1 MMDRIKEIIDRLRQT
16 YLGADTELEFQT
28 PYQLLVATMMAAQ
41 STDKQVNKVTRGL
54 FADQGD
60 PESLARLSQ
69 EELMEKISSV
79 GLYRNKA
86 KNILAATEMILNL
99 HEGLVP
105 ETLAELVKLPG
116 VGRKTANVVL
126 SNAFDIPA
134 FAVDTHVF
142 RTSRRLGLA
151 QGNTPEKVEQE
162 LMAVFKPEDWKDA
175 HHWLIF
181 HGRRTCL
188 ARSPKCQICT
198 LYELCESEDKREL
211 V

>member
-1 MMDRIKEIIDRLRQT
+1 MKKRTEEIIELLRQT
-16 YLGADTELEFQT
+16 YLGADTELEYET
-28 PYQLLVATMMAAQ
+28 PYQLLIATMMAAQ
-41 STDKQVNKVTRGL
+41 STDKQVNKVTRSL
-54 FADQGD
+54 FADEGEPQ
-60 PESLARLSQ
+60 AMVRLSQ
-69 EELMEKISSV
+69 EELERKIGSV

-86 KNILAATEMILNL
+86 KNILETSNILL
-99 HEGLVP
+99 EEHDGLVP
-105 ETLAELVKLPG
+105 MTLAELVKLPG

-151 QGNTPEKVEQE
+151 EGSTPEKVEQE
-162 LMAVFKPEDWKDA
+162 LMRTFQRVDWKDA

-188 ARSPKCQICT
+188 ARNPKCGICT
-198 LYELCESEDKREL
+198 LKELCTSEDKSI
-211 V
+211 